1 MGAGFALYVAAGD
14 ASRVVEVARGCGV
27 PAWIAGTV
35 EAGARQVVIE
45 PLGLTFGGDDLHV
58 RA

>member
-1 MGAGFALYVAAGD
+1 
-14 ASRVVEVARGCGV
+14 VVEVAQGCGV
-27 PAWIAGTV
+27 PAWVAGTV
-35 EAGARQVVIE
+35 EAGAKQVVIE